1 MWVILASI
9 SSNMDHTTKCLYKR
23 LFTTRE
29 GAENHEGKQN
39 SQPTLHLDNCSTY
52 SKRQRFLRTSH
63 IKLNNMMRVFFFLTS
78 LIQNIA
84 IHVHSTPQLQVHGS
98 WTEGEVEVYTWIWV
112 WATAGKKR
120 QRQYVLGL
128 FRGIGGGGSLWS
140 FCSPQC
146 TRAKM
151 FTYWRVPCYRD
162 GGNGRA
168 IGLAANRTTHLNT
181 RGQRSSGTS
190 IPSVKPDAKVY

>member
-1 MWVILASI
+1 MKGNRTANLHSTW
-9 SSNMDHTTKCLYKR
+9 TTVQLTANDNVSWGQVT
-23 LFTTRE
+23 LNWTTW
-29 GAENHEGKQN
+29 
-39 SQPTLHLDNCSTY
+39 C
-52 SKRQRFLRTSH
+52 
-63 IKLNNMMRVFFFLTS
+63 VFFFFFTS

-190 IPSVKPDAKVY
+190 IPSVKPDAEVY

>member
-1 MWVILASI
+1 MKGNRTANLHSTW
-9 SSNMDHTTKCLYKR
+9 TTVQLTANDNVSWGQVT
-23 LFTTRE
+23 LNWTTW
-29 GAENHEGKQN
+29 
-39 SQPTLHLDNCSTY
+39 C
-52 SKRQRFLRTSH
+52 
-63 IKLNNMMRVFFFLTS
+63 VVCFFLQVWYKT
-78 LIQNIA
+78 LQYMYTQ
-84 IHVHSTPQLQVHGS
+84 HHSCKYTGVEQRVRLRCTHGS
-98 WTEGEVEVYTWIWV
+98 GFEQRR
-112 WATAGKKR
+112 GKKR

-190 IPSVKPDAKVY
+190 IPSVKPDAEVY